1 MGICTGCMALA
12 AYRLPDFVHAESPTE
27 TTQQLWGDVVRFD
40 KERTLSEMAAA
51 NGVLDLHG
59 ACSNVMQTAREI
71 NGDALSVVLRGSSL
85 FALFESCSGP
95 QPVMALYPKTSREG
109 ELLVSV
115 FPDGL
120 AALRCESV
128 SNVIDSLGL
137 PKSTE
142 RALFVMDDALVRKAF
157 KLPVPSR

>member
-1 MGICTGCMALA
+1 MTATPTPMFIPTG
-12 AYRLPDFVHAESPTE
+12 DH
-27 TTQQLWGDVVRFD
+27 WW
-40 KERTLSEMAAA
+40 
-51 NGVLDLHG
+51 
-59 ACSNVMQTAREI
+59 
-71 NGDALSVVLRGSSL
+71 
-85 FALFESCSGP
+85 FESCSGP